1 MEDLMTGGE
10 RDFGRKK
17 TVGLSL
23 LALGA
28 MAAGGQGYR
37 RRRAAD
43 SSGEWARK
51 GLVIVLV
58 LAALTALGVIGARR
72 RRANALDETGIE
84 DAVVASDNQV
94 EPIAAAKS
102 ASSGS

>member
-1 MEDLMTGGE
+1 MDDLMTDEE
-10 RDFGRKK
+10 RGSGRKK
-17 TVGLSL
+17 TVGLSM

-28 MAAGGQGYR
+28 IAAGGQGYR
-37 RRRAAD
+37 RHRAAD

-72 RRANALDETGIE
+72 RRAGVLDEIDME

-102 ASSGS
+102 AASGS